1 MDDLFEALKSL
12 FSKASPVSDMASH
25 MRMMLKKSI
34 KYPGYIYFSI
44 LSEFA
49 EANPAFDG
57 KCHLI
62 FNSTDKYLM
71 NYLYSANP
79 DNTSYGLSIM
89 NFVKFFIAFYFKA
102 NPPESS
108 TDLISIIQ
116 NLQMNEKCLG
126 KLAKQFKLDESPN
139 HETKHPWLSLPS
151 YRLLPIRLSLNCE
164 LSTKLTTSFNQKQDL
179 FCTPSGLIFSNQ
191 LFKPLVKYLES
202 HPDEIYYENKILIVG
217 DDFVLSHFLISLVS
231 AIQEN
236 LSLSNVSFTIYFV
249 PSGNSRVADFISLN
263 DPAYRKFIYPLY
275 NIVNNILPK
284 FDENSNVSFS
294 FCNHLD
300 HLQYDNDNVW
310 FKDPSP
316 SHLFQFG
323 IQYYLHFAKNVC
335 NINIWKC
342 SLHFE
347 TKHLVVPL
355 FTNINVIS
363 IKKAYQ
369 VYYTDVGNSYCNF
382 TIEKQQGL
390 SIWCSN
396 KEYNVSPTD
405 KWLVATIPTKSKS
418 KEIKYSM
425 ITSLKFLDQNKTKEP
440 FDVIIDGIK
449 YGPINGFAIDSLIDI
464 PEFPQKMRIATFSQI

>member
-1 MDDLFEALKSL
+1 MFGLK
-12 FSKASPVSDMASH
+12 
-25 MRMMLKKSI
+25 
-34 KYPGYIYFSI
+34 
-44 LSEFA
+44 
-49 EANPAFDG
+49 
-57 KCHLI
+57 
-62 FNSTDKYLM
+62 
-71 NYLYSANP
+71 
-79 DNTSYGLSIM
+79 
-89 NFVKFFIAFYFKA
+89 
-102 NPPESS
+102 
-108 TDLISIIQ
+108 
-116 NLQMNEKCLG
+116 
-126 KLAKQFKLDESPN
+126 
-139 HETKHPWLSLPS
+139 
-151 YRLLPIRLSLNCE
+151 
-164 LSTKLTTSFNQKQDL
+164 
-179 FCTPSGLIFSNQ
+179 
-191 LFKPLVKYLES
+191 
-202 HPDEIYYENKILIVG
+202 
-217 DDFVLSHFLISLVS
+217 
-231 AIQEN
+231 
-236 LSLSNVSFTIYFV
+236 
-249 PSGNSRVADFISLN
+249 
-263 DPAYRKFIYPLY
+263 
-275 NIVNNILPK
+275 
-284 FDENSNVSFS
+284 
-294 FCNHLD
+294 
-300 HLQYDNDNVW
+300 
-310 FKDPSP
+310 
-316 SHLFQFG
+316 